1 MDGKIL
7 LNVIIITLVVLL
19 NVSGATGGQIPP
31 PAFNTTTPENKRAV
45 MENIYLF
52 KSMWYEPPVLV
63 IPIKNKN
70 EASYDT
76 PERAVT
82 AHTSAAMNLD
92 QEWWFETLDRASQ
105 EMRRE
110 YDRERNRTPDYWKRR
125 WAKDFKNTQ
134 VFITSRIETGEYVII
149 GIQLWK
155 KNESAKVE
163 SLYRTS
169 PEIPIVLKKFGDK
182 WFVTHDLQADPVI
195 RYWMSGKKKTVFEQI
210 IRR

>member
-1 MDGKIL
+1 MSSRIFY
-7 LNVIIITLVVLL
+7 VIAITATVLVNSHISVG
-19 NVSGATGGQIPP
+19 SEIPV
-31 PAFNTTTPENKRAV
+31 PAFKTTAPENKRAV

-52 KSMWYEPPVLV
+52 RSMWYEPPVLV

-76 PERAVT
+76 PENAARS
-82 AHTSAAMNLD
+82 HTSAAMNLD
-92 QEWWFETLDRASQ
+92 HEWWFETLDRALQ
-105 EMRRE
+105 EKRRQ

-125 WAKDFKNTQ
+125 WVKAFKNRQ

-149 GIQLWK
+149 GTQFWK
-155 KNESAKVE
+155 KDESAKVE

-182 WFVTHDLQADPVI
+182 WFVTNDLQKDPVI